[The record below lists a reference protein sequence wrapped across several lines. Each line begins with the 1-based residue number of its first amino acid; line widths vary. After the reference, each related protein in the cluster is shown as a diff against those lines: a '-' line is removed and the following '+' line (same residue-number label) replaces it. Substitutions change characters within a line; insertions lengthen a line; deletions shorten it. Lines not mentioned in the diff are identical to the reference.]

1 MLNAAIIA
9 NEDEMIPKTDN
20 KEFLRLKSIIVAK
33 FTEENWLEIGLMTD
47 SLEAVQGHGRLLR
60 SLSWGDSDYSGN
72 AINVLMQIV
81 AQDPQNLSRIK
92 EYVDQRYSDD
102 ETFVSSK
109 PTQRRITFAPS
120 VFEIPEIAV
129 NDKLISVMMPFAL
142 EFKPTYDTIKGA
154 CDDAGFE
161 CKRADDIW
169 EHSIL
174 IQDIFRLIFTSRVV
188 ISDFSGRNPNVM
200 YETGIA
206 HTLGKT
212 VIPITRDA
220 KDIPFDLIHH
230 RYLTYLPNGEGLAA
244 LRESLKDKLWGL

>member
-1 MLNAAIIA
+1 
-9 NEDEMIPKTDN
+9 MIPKSEN
-20 KEFLRLKSIIVAK
+20 KEFLRLKDIAVAK
-33 FTEENWLEIGLMTD
+33 FTEENWLELGMLTD
-47 SLEAVQGHGRLLR
+47 ALELVQGHGRLLR
-60 SLSWGDSDYSGN
+60 SLQWNDSDYSGN
-72 AINVLMQIV
+72 AMSVLMAMV
-81 AQDPQNLSRIK
+81 SRDPQNFNHIK
-92 EYVDQRYSDD
+92 EYVDERYSDD

-109 PTQRRITFAPS
+109 LAKRRITFAPN
-120 VFEIPEIAV
+120 VFEIPEVAV
-129 NDKLISVMMPFAL
+129 NDKLVSVMMPFAL
-142 EFKPTYDTIKGA
+142 EFKPTYEAIKRA
-154 CDDAGFE
+154 CEVAGFE

-169 EHSIL
+169 ENSIL

-212 VIPITRDA
+212 VIPITRDG

-244 LRESLKDKLWGL
+244 LRESLKGKLMFLGVQAVAL